1 MSWEVRDERGV
12 EHLAIC
18 ISPLQG
24 KTMSLSLQ
32 TAAKVLSALK

>member
-1 MSWEVRDERGV
+1 MSVEVRDERGV

-18 ISPLQG
+18 NSSPQG

-32 TAAKVLSALK
+32 TAAKKYSVH